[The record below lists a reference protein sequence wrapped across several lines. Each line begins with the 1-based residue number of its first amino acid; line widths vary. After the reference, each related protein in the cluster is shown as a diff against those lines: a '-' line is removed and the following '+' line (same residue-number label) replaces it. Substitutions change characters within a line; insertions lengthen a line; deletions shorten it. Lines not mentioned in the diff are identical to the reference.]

1 MVEELER
8 KLKEANRKGLE
19 EAENAASG
27 SQQGEEGEGQQPA
40 AGAEG
45 QEEGTP
51 GDGGEREEGGGGG
64 EGERGKENQPV
75 EDAGFLPPVTPANSK

>member
-19 EAENAASG
+19 EAENTASA
-27 SQQGEEGEGQQPA
+27 SQQGEEGEGQ
-40 AGAEG
+40 
-45 QEEGTP
+45 EEGTR

-64 EGERGKENQPV
+64 EGEHGKENHPV
-75 EDAGFLPPVTPANSK
+75 EDARFLPPVTPANSK